1 MVCSLR
7 DTRALFIICCV
18 ELLERLAGY
27 LVSVSLVFYLNEAQK
42 LPVSDATHLSGWVF
56 GLSYAAAICGGL
68 LCDWLLGV
76 RATTLLGL
84 TALGISL
91 IGATVMQ
98 TTPLWLWGAVF
109 VVGNGLFKPGVV
121 SLLNATL
128 PNGHPRRSF
137 GFTLFYVAVNLG
149 SACAPLLGAWVQS
162 RGGWSGVSGAAGMG
176 MALGAVVLLA
186 NWRSLGDAPHI
197 PHADSQSPTQN
208 LPRRWLLPALILLSL
223 AVNGT
228 LYAQSTSTLLL
239 WARDSARRD
248 VMGWAIPPT
257 LFATLPPSVVLFGA
271 PILSALRRALVA
283 RGRTL
288 SDASQIGLGLAI
300 CGSSF
305 LVMMLPSALNE
316 HGRSSPLWL
325 VLCKVTLSIGEMLV
339 LPSALSLLG
348 SLAPAQRS
356 GLLSGLSFGAQALGF
371 WVGGLLGAQWE
382 QWSSTTFFAVQSVL
396 ALTTSLLLTLANPSC
411 TGSTHTRAQ
420 Q

>member
-56 GLSYAAAICGGL
+56 GLSYAAAIAGGL
-68 LCDWLLGV
+68 LSDWRLGA

-84 TALGISL
+84 AALGIAL
-91 IGATVMQ
+91 LGVTVMQ
-98 TTPLWLWGAVF
+98 TIPLWLWGTVF
-109 VVGNGLFKPGVV
+109 VIGNGLFKPGIV
-121 SLLNATL
+121 SLLNAAI

-176 MALGAVVLLA
+176 MALGAVVLLSG
-186 NWRSLGDAPHI
+186 WRVLGDAPNL
-197 PHADSQSPTQN
+197 PQADSHSSAQN
-208 LPRRWLLPALILLSL
+208 PPRRWLLPALTLLSL

-257 LFATLPPSVVLFGA
+257 LFAALPPSVVLFGA
-271 PILSALRRALVA
+271 PILSALRKALVA

-325 VLCKVTLSIGEMLV
+325 VLCKVTLTIGEMLV

-348 SLAPAQRS
+348 SLAPPQQS

-382 QWSSTTFFAVQSVL
+382 QWSSTTYFAVQSVL
-396 ALTTSLLLTLANPSC
+396 GIATAALVTFGAQVRSSD
-411 TGSTHTRAQ
+411 THHRTQ
-420 Q
+420 K

>member
-27 LVSVSLVFYLNEAQK
+27 LVSVSLVFYLNEALK
-42 LPVSDATHLSGWVF
+42 LSVSEANHLSGWVF
-56 GLSYAAAICGGL
+56 GLSYAAAIGGGL
-68 LCDWLLGV
+68 LSDWRLGA

-84 TALGISL
+84 AALGIAL
-91 IGATVMQ
+91 LGVTVMQ
-98 TTPLWLWGAVF
+98 TIPLWLWGGVF
-109 VVGNGLFKPGVV
+109 VIGNGLFKPGIV
-121 SLLNATL
+121 SLLNATV

-137 GFTLFYVAVNLG
+137 GFTLFYVAANLG
-149 SACAPLLGAWVQS
+149 SACAPPLGAWAQS
-162 RGGWSGVSGAAGMG
+162 KGGWSDVSGAAGMG
-176 MALGAVVLLA
+176 MALGTVVLLTG
-186 NWRSLGDAPHI
+186 WRVLGDAPNI
-197 PHADSQSPTQN
+197 PYADSQSSAQN
-208 LPRRWLLPALILLSL
+208 PPRRWLLPALTLLSL

-248 VMGWAIPPT
+248 VMGWTIPPT
-257 LFATLPPSVVLFGA
+257 LFAALPPSVVLFGA
-271 PILSALRRALVA
+271 PLLSALRKTLAA

-288 SDASQIGLGLAI
+288 SGVGEIGLGLAL
-300 CGSSF
+300 CGVSF
-305 LVMMLPSALNE
+305 LVMMLPSALND

-325 VLCKVTLSIGEMLV
+325 VLCKVTLTVGEMLV

-371 WVGGLLGAQWE
+371 WVGGLLGARWE
-382 QWSSTTFFAVQSVL
+382 QWSSTTYFAVQAILGIATAALVTFGAQVL
-396 ALTTSLLLTLANPSC
+396 SSD
-411 TGSTHTRAQ
+411 THRRAQ
-420 Q
+420 K

>member
-1 MVCSLR
+1 MGCSLR

-42 LPVSDATHLSGWVF
+42 LPVSEANHQSGWVF

-68 LCDWLLGV
+68 LCDWLLGA

-98 TTPLWLWGAVF
+98 TTPLWLWGTVF
-109 VVGNGLFKPGVV
+109 VVGNGLFKPGIV
-121 SLLNATL
+121 SLLNETL

-137 GFTLFYVAVNLG
+137 GFALFYVAVNLG
-149 SACAPLLGAWVQS
+149 SAFAPPLGAWAQS

-176 MALGAVVLLA
+176 MALGTVVLLSG
-186 NWRSLGDAPHI
+186 WRVLG
-197 PHADSQSPTQN
+197 
-208 LPRRWLLPALILLSL
+208 
-223 AVNGT
+223 
-228 LYAQSTSTLLL
+228 
-239 WARDSARRD
+239 
-248 VMGWAIPPT
+248 
-257 LFATLPPSVVLFGA
+257 
-271 PILSALRRALVA
+271 
-283 RGRTL
+283 
-288 SDASQIGLGLAI
+288 
-300 CGSSF
+300 GSSF

-325 VLCKVTLSIGEMLV
+325 VLCNVTLTVGEMLV

>member
-1 MVCSLR
+1 MGCSLR

-68 LCDWLLGV
+68 LCDWLLGA

-98 TTPLWLWGAVF
+98 TTPLWLWGTVF
-109 VVGNGLFKPGVV
+109 VIGNGLFKPGIV
-121 SLLNATL
+121 SLLNAAI

-137 GFTLFYVAVNLG
+137 GFALFYVAVNLG

-176 MALGAVVLLA
+176 MALGAVVLLSG
-186 NWRSLGDAPHI
+186 WRVLGDAPNL
-197 PHADSQSPTQN
+197 PQADSHSSAQN
-208 LPRRWLLPALILLSL
+208 LPRRLLLPALILLSL

-248 VMGWAIPPT
+248 VLGWIIPPT
-257 LFATLPPSVVLFGA
+257 LFAALPPSVVLFGA
-271 PILSALRRALVA
+271 PLLSALRKTLSA

-288 SDASQIGLGLAI
+288 SGVGEIGLGLAL
-300 CGSSF
+300 CGVSF
-305 LVMMLPSALNE
+305 LVMMVPSALND
-316 HGRSSPLWL
+316 HGCSSPLWL
-325 VLCKVTLSIGEMLV
+325 VLCKVTLTVGEMLV

-348 SLAPAQRS
+348 SLAPPQQS

-371 WVGGLLGAQWE
+371 WLGGLLGAQWE
-382 QWSSTTFFAVQSVL
+382 QWSSTTYFAVQSVL

>member
-42 LPVSDATHLSGWVF
+42 LPVSEATHLSGWVF

-68 LCDWLLGV
+68 LCDWLLGA

-84 TALGISL
+84 TALGISM

-98 TTPLWLWGAVF
+98 TAPLWLWGAVF
-109 VVGNGLFKPGVV
+109 VVGNGLFKPGIV

-137 GFTLFYVAVNLG
+137 GFALFYVAVNLG
-149 SACAPLLGAWVQS
+149 SACAPLLGTWAQS
-162 RGGWSGVSGAAGMG
+162 KGGWSDVSGAAGMG
-176 MALGAVVLLA
+176 MALGAVVLLSG
-186 NWRSLGDAPHI
+186 WRVLGDAPHI
-197 PHADSQSPTQN
+197 PHADSQSPAQN
-208 LPRRWLLPALILLSL
+208 PPRRWLLPALILLSL

-248 VMGWAIPPT
+248 VLGWTIPPT
-257 LFATLPPSVVLFGA
+257 LFAALPPTVVLFGA
-271 PILSALRRALVA
+271 PLLSALRKALVA

-325 VLCKVTLSIGEMLV
+325 VLCKVTLSVGEMLV

>member
-42 LPVSDATHLSGWVF
+42 LPVSEATHLSGWVF

-68 LCDWLLGV
+68 LCDWLLGA

-84 TALGISL
+84 TALGISM

-98 TTPLWLWGAVF
+98 TAPLWLWGAVF
-109 VVGNGLFKPGVV
+109 VVGNGLFKPGIV
-121 SLLNATL
+121 SLLNETL

-137 GFTLFYVAVNLG
+137 GFALFYVAVNLG
-149 SACAPLLGAWVQS
+149 SAFAPPLGAWAQS

-176 MALGAVVLLA
+176 MALGTVVLLA

-197 PHADSQSPTQN
+197 PHADSQSPAQN

-248 VMGWAIPPT
+248 VLGWIIPPT
-257 LFATLPPSVVLFGA
+257 LFAALPPSVVLFGA

-305 LVMMLPSALNE
+305 LVMMLPSAMNDD
-316 HGRSSPLWL
+316 GRSSPLWL
-325 VLCKVTLSIGEMLV
+325 VLCNVTLTVGEMLV